1 MEKLATTKTK
11 VEEEGGASPK
21 TIKAD
26 GAAEVVQRNL
36 QGQTIGG
43 AKGKNGFLKGAAW
56 IALGSFIA
64 KAIGGLYRIPLTN
77 ILGGEGIGLYQLVYA
92 VYCLFLTVAA
102 TGIPSSVAKLTA
114 EQIGKGDSP
123 LPLLK
128 KALGLFVSVGI
139 VASLCMAA
147 FAPAFAKA
155 QGAKSV
161 IPGYYALAPSVA
173 LVAVISVF
181 RGYFQGKNDMLPTA
195 LSEVAEQVVKVGF
208 GLLFAYLFR
217 GDFMRTVL
225 WLLVAVSLSEFFT
238 AVLLYTVYR
247 RSKSGDKVENKG
259 GRYALKDIL
268 RLSIPV
274 TFSGVLLPAS
284 ALLDSVIAPRLLS
297 AYAENSV
304 ALYGLFAGGA
314 VTLINL
320 PVSVCYGLAAASV
333 PVVSAAVVKG
343 GKSAW
348 RRIRFSLFVTAAVA
362 LPCAVGL
369 YAFAEIAV
377 KIVYRNLAAEE
388 LDTLVSLTKAL
399 AVSAFTLSC
408 AQTLSACLTAQGKP
422 RYAAISWL
430 VAMVV
435 KTVAYYFWLRKPS
448 VSVFGLA
455 YATNLAYLV
464 AFLLNLLYNFFVT
477 KKRKE

>member
-1 MEKLATTKTK
+1 VVKLSVTEQK
-11 VEEEGGASPK
+11 VLMGNTEERS
-21 TIKAD
+21 
-26 GAAEVVQRNL
+26 
-36 QGQTIGG
+36 IGG
-43 AKGKNGFLKGAAW
+43 GKGKGGFLKGAAW
-56 IALGSFIA
+56 IALGGFIA
-64 KAIGGLYRIPLTN
+64 KVIGGLYRIPLAN

-114 EQIGKGDSP
+114 ERIGKGESA

-128 KALGLFVSVGI
+128 KSLSFFSIVGV
-139 VASLCMAA
+139 VASLVMAIL
-147 FAPAFAKA
+147 APFLAKA
-155 QGAKSV
+155 QGAGSAV
-161 IPGYYALAPSVA
+161 FGYYVLAPSVA
-173 LVAVISVF
+173 FVTVISVF

-195 LSEVAEQVVKVGF
+195 ISEVAEQVVKVGL

-217 GDFMRTVL
+217 GDLIRTVF
-225 WLLVAVSLSEFFT
+225 WLLVAVSLSESFT
-238 AVLLYTVYR
+238 ALLLYAVYR
-247 RSKSGDKVENKG
+247 RSKSVDKVEKDG

-274 TFSGVLLPAS
+274 TLSGILLPAS
-284 ALLDSVIAPRLLS
+284 ALLDSVLAPRFMS
-297 AYAENSV
+297 VYAENSV

-320 PVSVCYGLAAASV
+320 PVSMCYGLAAASV
-333 PVVSAAVVKG
+333 PIVSAAVAEGRKG
-343 GKSAW
+343 GAR
-348 RRIRFSLFVTAAVA
+348 RRIRFSLFVTAAFA

-369 YAFAEIAV
+369 YAFADIAV

-388 LDTLVSLTKAL
+388 LQTLISLTRVL
-399 AVSAFTLSC
+399 SVSAFTLSC

-422 RYAAISWL
+422 QYAAVSWF
-430 VAMVV
+430 VAMAV
-435 KTVAYYFWLRKPS
+435 KTICYYFWLKKPS

-464 AFLLNLLYNFFVT
+464 AFLLNLMYNFFVT
-477 KKRKE
+477 KKTRSNE

>member
-1 MEKLATTKTK
+1 MGKLSVTEQKGLMGNT
-11 VEEEGGASPK
+11 EERS
-21 TIKAD
+21 
-26 GAAEVVQRNL
+26 
-36 QGQTIGG
+36 IGG
-43 AKGKNGFLKGAAW
+43 GKGKGSFLKGAAW
-56 IALGSFIA
+56 IALGGFVA
-64 KAIGGLYRIPLTN
+64 KLIGGLYRIPLTN

-114 EQIGKGDSP
+114 ERIGKRESA

-128 KALGLFVSVGI
+128 KSLSFFSIVGV
-139 VASLCMAA
+139 VASLFMAVL
-147 FAPAFAKA
+147 APFLAKA
-155 QGAKSV
+155 QGVESAV
-161 IPGYYALAPSVA
+161 LGYYALAPSVA

-195 LSEVAEQVVKVGF
+195 ISEVAEQVVKVGL

-217 GDFMRTVL
+217 GDLTRTVL
-225 WLLVAVSLSEFFT
+225 WLLLAVSLSELFT
-238 AVLLYTVYR
+238 AMLLYAIYR
-247 RSKSGDKVENKG
+247 RSKSGDKVEKDG

-274 TFSGVLLPAS
+274 TFSGILLPAS
-284 ALLDSVIAPRLLS
+284 ALLDSVLAPRLLS

-333 PVVSAAVVKG
+333 PIVSKAVAEGSKDG
-343 GKSAW
+343 AR

-369 YAFAEIAV
+369 YLFSDIAV
-377 KIVYRNLAAEE
+377 KIVYRNLAAGE
-388 LDTLVSLTKAL
+388 LQTLISLTRAL
-399 AVSAFTLSC
+399 SVSALTLSC

-422 RYAAISWL
+422 QYAAISWF
-430 VAMVV
+430 VAMAV
-435 KTVAYYFWLRKPS
+435 KTVCYYFWLRKPS
-448 VSVFGLA
+448 VSIFGLA

-464 AFLLNLLYNFFVT
+464 AFLLNLMYNFFIM
-477 KKRKE
+477 KKTRSNE